1 MELKKI
7 TTYNESYAA
16 FIDHPLQSWAWGEAR
31 EKLGTTV
38 FRFGIFETETL
49 IAWYQMSLHHIPKT
63 KFSIGYI
70 PRSHAPSQEH
80 IELFKAFAHQHN
92 IIAITFEPLE
102 DPKKNLITSDFK
114 ESFMT
119 LLPKWTQ
126 MIDLTKSEEQL
137 LKDMDAQARYNI
149 RLAERKGVTI
159 SEESTTEGFET
170 FWKLYEDT
178 EKRQGYLG
186 HSYTHHKTIWDTLS
200 HGIAHLFIATVDSTP
215 IAGFETFVW
224 KDTLYY
230 PYGGSD
236 AAYQK
241 LKGPNLGIWNLI
253 LFGKRLGLTKLDLWG
268 SLGPGYAKDHPW
280 AGFTGFKETFGTK
293 FHAYGGTYD
302 LIVLPSHYTLYKVLF
317 GIRKQVFKIYNL
329 FTAWKKAFAS
339 KR

>member
-1 MELKKI
+1 MELRKI
-7 TTYNESYAA
+7 TTYNESYTTL
-16 FIDHPLQSWAWGEAR
+16 IDHPLQSWQWGEAR

-38 FRFGIFETETL
+38 FRLGVFEVDHLT
-49 IAWYQMSLHHIPKT
+49 AWYQMSLHPIPKT
-63 KFSIGYI
+63 KFSVGYI
-70 PRSHAPSQEH
+70 PRSHAPTREH
-80 IELFKAFAHQHN
+80 LELFKGFAREHN

-102 DPKKNLITSDFK
+102 DPTKETIASDFN

-126 MIDLTKSEEQL
+126 MIDLTKSEEEL

-159 SEESTTEGFET
+159 SEQSTKEGFEM

-186 HSYTHHKTIWDTLS
+186 HSYTHHKTIWNTLS
-200 HGIAHLFIATVDSTP
+200 PDIAHLFVATVEHTP

-253 LFGKRLGLTKLDLWG
+253 LFGKQLGLTKLDLWG
-268 SLGPGYAKDHPW
+268 SLPPGYAKEHPW
-280 AGFTGFKETFGTK
+280 AGFTGFKETFGTT

-302 LIVLPSHYTLYKVLF
+302 LIVFPSYYLLYKILF
-317 GIRKQVFKIYNL
+317 GVRKQVFKIYNL